1 MVIMACDD
9 MVTMWSDCVFAMEKD
24 VVERGGAEKVGT
36 ETDREQLG
44 QEPL

>member
-24 VVERGGAEKVGT
+24 VAW
-36 ETDREQLG
+36 REEVRRKLG
-44 QEPL
+44 PRLIVSS